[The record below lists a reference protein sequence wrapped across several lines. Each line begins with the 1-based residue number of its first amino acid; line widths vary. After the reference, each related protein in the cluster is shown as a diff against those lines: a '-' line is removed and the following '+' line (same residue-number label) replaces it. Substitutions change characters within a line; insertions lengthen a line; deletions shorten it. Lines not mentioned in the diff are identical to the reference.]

1 MAAALG
7 QTQSFLPVTG
17 AAHRWQLALGH
28 PQGMWLQGDTVGS
41 GDAPDSGLLV
51 RQRQP
56 LAGTRRLW
64 GRNANIFITSLP
76 LTPGQQ

>member
-1 MAAALG
+1 MDG
-7 QTQSFLPVTG
+7 SWPRVTPKG
-17 AAHRWQLALGH
+17 CGSSPRD
-28 PQGMWLQGDTVGS
+28 GDTVGR

-51 RQRQP
+51 RQRQL

-64 GRNANIFITSLP
+64 GRNAKIFIITSLP